1 MNPRSLRF
9 RLLLV
14 VFAAV
19 ALRLWHVAADLP
31 DFLEEAIPFRFALN
45 LWSWTGG
52 PTDWNPHFFNYPSLT
67 LYLHFLLQK
76 SDWIVAHA
84 AGLARTPADWF
95 LRYLSDPSGMVIPA
109 RIAHVAFDALAVG
122 LTGLVAERLR
132 RGAGVPA
139 ALLAAFS
146 ATLLTTA
153 RSISTDTVMGA
164 LALGA
169 LERMLAWREHG
180 GARRLVAVVVLIG
193 LAAGAKYPAALVLVP
208 LAWILWSRDRG
219 RGLALW
225 PWCVAGALGVFLLT
239 TPYALLDFA
248 AFRRDFGFESLHVA
262 SGHLGQTTGV
272 GLPFHLRNLLR
283 DLGPVGLALLG
294 ASAALMLPGARR
306 VVAVAVWLYL
316 LVFLGPIVGARFGAE
331 RYLVPV
337 VPAAAALAAA
347 AALELAARSAPRWRA
362 AVTVVLLGG
371 LLVPAL
377 VTGTRSAARG
387 GRLTQV
393 EARRWLEANL
403 SARELV
409 VDEAWGPGLPAVSAR
424 VMVEASPIFRAAGP
438 EAQRRYLARPW
449 FHAVPLPLF
458 VSGRVSSRLQT
469 PGGGAVELEV
479 FPAAVDLN
487 EVAYDGRLFG
497 GVDVVV
503 TSSAVRGRFT
513 ADPARYPAACRFYR
527 LLDSTAVVL
536 ARIAPDDWLSGPEI
550 VVYRLGPRAHAALA
564 VSGPPD
570 PLWWVAGVPTEYRRR
585 ATGVLGVRWDGGA
598 PRSALGQPA
607 PWVRSLAGVYDERLR
622 PFVEDLAVNLVDLG
636 RLDAALP
643 FAEATLLLLPDD
655 PVAQLTHDVC
665 IRRRGPAAPGA
676 PPGSAPGPHPRPPA
690 GR

>member
-9 RLLLV
+9 GLVLV
-14 VFAAV
+14 VLAAV

-31 DFLEEAIPFRFALN
+31 DFLEEAIPFRFALD

-76 SDWIVAHA
+76 SGWIVAHA

-95 LRYLSDPSGMVIPA
+95 LNYLADPSGMVIPA

-139 ALLAAFS
+139 ALLAALS
-146 ATLLTTA
+146 VTLLTTA

-169 LERMLAWREHG
+169 LERMLAWRERG
-180 GARRLVAVVVLIG
+180 GARRLVTAVVLIG
-193 LAAGAKYPAALVLVP
+193 LATGAKYPAALVLVP
-208 LAWILWSRDRG
+208 LAWVLWSRDRG

-239 TPYALLDFA
+239 TPYALLDFT

-262 SGHLGQTTGV
+262 SGHLGQATGI
-272 GLPFHLRNLLR
+272 GLPFHVRNLLR

-294 ASAALMLPGARR
+294 ASAALMVPRTTRA
-306 VVAVAVWLYL
+306 VAVAVWLYL
-316 LVFLGPIVGARFGAE
+316 LVFLGPIASARFGAE

-347 AALELAARSAPRWRA
+347 AALELVARLAPRWRA
-362 AVTVVLLGG
+362 AAAVVLLGG

-377 VTGTRSAARG
+377 VTGTRMAARG

-403 SARELV
+403 SPRDLV
-409 VDEAWGPGLPAVSAR
+409 VEEAWGPGLPAVSAR
-424 VMVEASPIFRAAGP
+424 VVVETSPIFRAAGP
-438 EAQRRYLARPW
+438 EARRRYLERPW

-458 VSGRVSSRLQT
+458 VAGRVSSRLQP
-469 PGGGAVELEV
+469 PGGDAVDLEV

-487 EVAYDGRLFG
+487 EVVYDGRLFG

-503 TSSAVRGRFT
+503 TSSAVRGRFA
-513 ADPARYPAACRFYR
+513 ADPARYATTCGFYR
-527 LLDSTAVVL
+527 VLDSTATVL
-536 ARIAPDDWLSGPEI
+536 TRIGPDDQLSGPEI

-564 VSGPPD
+564 ASGPLD
-570 PLWWVAGVPTEYRRR
+570 PLWWVAGVPAEYRRR
-585 ATGVLGVRWDGGA
+585 ATGVLGAPWDGGA
-598 PRSALGQPA
+598 PRSAPGQPA

-622 PFVEDLAVNLVDLG
+622 PFVEDMVVNLVDIG
-636 RLDAALP
+636 RFDEARPL
-643 FAEATLLLLPDD
+643 AEATLLLLPDD
-655 PVAQLTHDVC
+655 PVAGMAYDFCLRH
-665 IRRRGPAAPGA
+665 RGPAARGA
-676 PPGSAPGPHPRPPA
+676 PPGSGP
-690 GR
+690 